1 MYQLEGYKGL
11 NFYTDE
17 EIASILSKIEGKE
30 KIYIKQHNG
39 TSTEYHI
46 IEGSDYGVCVCSFP
60 IGHKTVVLISMTDII
75 EGGLIKFD
83 TNVVIPIYIKNAI
96 KHGEAVL
103 IKRSRNES
111 LLRRNIKKVAYFNP
125 YNSWNI
131 INTDEVY
138 SMPEIVAAGYNSPVS
153 ENYSLEVVPED
164 DYFKVKIIEVDRT
177 GRNIVNKLRGENY
190 HIGMFAGCH
199 LRISK
204 NFKTEKEA
212 YRGIGLYNK
221 LSYGEYAKDV
231 FREYLAQ
238 NLDLAV
244 DYLVNGVVTED
255 EMKKIVLEA
264 YKDDWRL
271 ILANNLEAEYEKYGI
286 EYSLP

>member
-39 TSTEYHI
+39 TSIEYHI

-83 TNVVIPIYIKNAI
+83 TNIIIPIYLRIIK
-96 KHGEAVL
+96 GEYADL
-103 IKRSRNES
+103 YKQERSCS
-111 LLRRNIKKVAYFNP
+111 LLRRKIRRIAFLNF
-125 YNSWNI
+125 YNSLNI
-131 INTDEVY
+131 INTDDIV
-138 SMPEIVAAGYNSPVS
+138 SLPDVVAAGYNCPLS
-153 ENYSLEVVPED
+153 ENYSMEVVKTD
-164 DYFKVKIIEVDRT
+164 GGYQVKVMEVSRA
-177 GRNIVNKLRGENY
+177 GEGIVEKLRRELFYVAKVN
-190 HIGMFAGCH
+190 GCY
-199 LRISK
+199 LKVRRC
-204 NFKTEKEA
+204 FKTEEEA
-212 YRGIGLYNK
+212 YRGIALYK
-221 LSYGEYAKDV
+221 KISYGQYSNDV
-231 FREYLAQ
+231 FKEYLAQ

-244 DYLVNGVVTED
+244 DYLVNGVMTED